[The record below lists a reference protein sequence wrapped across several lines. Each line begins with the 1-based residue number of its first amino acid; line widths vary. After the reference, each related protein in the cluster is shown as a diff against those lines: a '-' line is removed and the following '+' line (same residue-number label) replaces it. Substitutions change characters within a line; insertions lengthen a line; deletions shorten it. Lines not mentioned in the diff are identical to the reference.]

1 MSIVAPY
8 SKYKKTNL
16 KIYIGLCVAFA
27 IIFAYDGYLSK
38 YQWSLRRSF
47 YEKHVTDG
55 KPDENMI
62 FNQVAPFFLV
72 AIAGALAVRL
82 WVAKNKKIILAENS
96 LVLPNQTISC
106 DSIEAIDKTF
116 FDAKGFFTIT
126 YKNQKG
132 DENTLKISYKKY
144 DNLTAVLD
152 ELVAKIS

>member
-8 SKYKKTNL
+8 SKYKKNNL
-16 KIYIGLCVAFA
+16 KIV
-27 IIFAYDGYLSK
+27 IFICLVCAAWFSYDGYLSK
-38 YQWSLRRSF
+38 KFIQ
-47 YEKHVTDG
+47 KHS
-55 KPDENMI
+55 DENGNPDSTLV
-62 FNQVAPFFLV
+62 FNQKSPPVFL
-72 AIAGALAVRL
+72 AIALCCTIGLFIV
-82 WVAKNKKIILAENS
+82 KNKKIILDENS
-96 LVLPNQTISC
+96 LILPRQTINC

-116 FDAKGFFTIT
+116 FDAKGVFTIT

>member
-8 SKYKKTNL
+8 SKYKKNNF
-16 KIYIGLCVAFA
+16 KIVAVICLVCAAWF
-27 IIFAYDGYLSK
+27 FYDGYLSET
-38 YQWSLRRSF
+38 F
-47 YEKHVTDG
+47 IEKHS
-55 KPDENMI
+55 DENGNPDSTLA
-62 FNQVAPFFLV
+62 FNQKSPPVFL
-72 AIAGALAVRL
+72 AIALCCAIGLFIV
-82 WVAKNKKIILAENS
+82 KNKKIILDENS
-96 LVLPNQTISC
+96 LVLPKQTINC

-132 DENTLKISYKKY
+132 DENTLKISYKNY